1 MERVIWT
8 KRSLASL
15 RKIWESYS
23 EKDAIL
29 ADRIIEEIIST
40 IENIQFAKQYQIEER
55 LSKNHRRAIVRHF
68 KIIYLANKDE
78 IQVLTVFDTRQNPG
92 KLK

>member
-15 RKIWESYS
+15 RKIWEFYS

-55 LSKNHRRAIVRHF
+55 LSKNHRKQLSGISKSYIWQTKMRFRS
-68 KIIYLANKDE
+68 
-78 IQVLTVFDTRQNPG
+78 
-92 KLK
+92 